1 MHRQRTMSLA
11 LTLLTLATIIACASQ
26 SKGSPGRAL
35 EGTYWRL
42 TEIRGQPVIPVT
54 GPRELHLIFSGDSGR
69 VSGSAGCNRFSGT
82 YTLTGRLQFGPLMST
97 KMACAEDR
105 LNRQETDFLGVLQ
118 AASRHEITG
127 DTLTLGSAE
136 EKLARFVAVPR

>member
-1 MHRQRTMSLA
+1 MSRQRITSLA
-11 LTLLTLATIIACASQ
+11 VALVTPVTILACASQ
-26 SKGSPGRAL
+26 SRGSRGPSL
-35 EGTYWRL
+35 ESTYWRL
-42 TEIRGQPVIPVT
+42 TEIRGQPVIPVN
-54 GPRELHLIFSGDSGR
+54 GPRELHLVFSGDSGR

-127 DTLTLGSAE
+127 DTLILASAE
-136 EKLARFVAVPR
+136 ERLARFVAVR